1 MHTCIYAYKHVQTYV
16 YMCIRVCTVFE
27 ARVDKRHDV
36 MQLPFDI
43 PKRHSH
49 TIGMDLHVIRAPT
62 PFLDLI
68 VLSRVLLLVFLSLW
82 GGYN

>member
-1 MHTCIYAYKHVQTYV
+1 
-16 YMCIRVCTVFE
+16 VFE

-62 PFLDLI
+62 PFLGLI